1 MKQHI
6 CNCVISCSCFKN
18 RKAAFAYLNLCSR
31 SLELL
36 SPGWNLKVLRECTFE
51 DNAWGWGA
59 PLLVWNLSANH
70 SRWCWFWWPLR
81 IFPQC
86 LWQIIRF
93 IVPPPQLSDEW
104 FRWTELENWFWWLR
118 STMFGRTFGCRMGC
132 DKLTAFRWYWRQASW
147 HREACRY
154 YTWLILP
161 VVICL
166 SQRLSHAC
174 LSISIHLAKLQMA
187 H

>member
-86 LWQIIRF
+86 LWQIYGLSCRHHNFLTSDFAERSWKTDFGGYDRLCLGALSGAAWDVINW
-93 IVPPPQLSDEW
+93 QLLGGTDVKP
-104 FRWTELENWFWWLR
+104 RGI
-118 STMFGRTFGCRMGC
+118 GRRVGIIPGWSC
-132 DKLTAFRWYWRQASW
+132 Q
-147 HREACRY
+147 
-154 YTWLILP
+154 
-161 VVICL
+161 
-166 SQRLSHAC
+166 
-174 LSISIHLAKLQMA
+174 
-187 H
+187 